1 MDLAKDYHGVVGL
14 QPYFHDGFQ
23 TIAARGVDYEA
34 ADTYSLWTANRSYA
48 DVNCRLTAMTLFR
61 DFITTEKK
69 MEGDDFLAADTDAM
83 DHYPPLQHKGE
94 DQNKFYTIYNPVSVR
109 DTTDPKVILAA
120 IKQEWRNR
128 GIQFKAGNASLISV
142 VCHDE
147 LDHIAFVGHA
157 GVMITDGSDVYFVE
171 KFGPTS
177 PYQAAK
183 FQTKAQVREYLLN
196 RFWKFYTPGVS
207 TAPVIMENDQELTL

>member
-1 MDLAKDYHGVVGL
+1 MPWIIILCS
-14 QPYFHDGFQ
+14 
-23 TIAARGVDYEA
+23 I
-34 ADTYSLWTANRSYA
+34 
-48 DVNCRLTAMTLFR
+48 
-61 DFITTEKK
+61 
-69 MEGDDFLAADTDAM
+69 
-83 DHYPPLQHKGE
+83 KGE
-94 DQNKFYTIYNPVSVR
+94 DQSKFYTIYNPVSVR